1 MLSERFLK
9 FVLKANLSLI
19 LYYFFRHEF
28 HKFTRINLCKFV
40 KFIANNH
47 RIINHFNLLICGKN
61 STIVSVFS
69 SNSKKNIRFP
79 HPSKDDVENEY

>member
-9 FVLKANLSLI
+9 FVLKANLSLT

-47 RIINHFNLLICGKN
+47 RIINYFNLLICGKN

-69 SNSKKNIRFP
+69 SKIKKIFVF
-79 HPSKDDVENEY
+79 HTLIKDDAENEY